1 MTTPR
6 WSERLADELGVPVW
20 RRRFASSPRSNVW
33 LAELGSASVVVKEVV
48 SDAFDREVAALRLAS
63 RVDPP
68 VAPALLGVDG
78 HVMVLE
84 YVAGGPVPDDW
95 PVAYARAL
103 RRLHDATS
111 AGDDGALPRWSPP
124 TRQDVDSFLAFARRF
139 DVPVPATVES
149 ELDDLLS
156 RLAPTRFSLLH
167 GDPCPPNDMYTESGV
182 RFVDLEQASLGDGAT
197 ELAYL
202 RIGFPTCW
210 CSLALDPDLLSAAEA
225 AYGECDVVDACAG
238 WLLRGDALVQK
249 AERDTVDHL
258 ALMSTQDW
266 EWGTGTARQRV
277 AHRLGVVAADQE
289 RMVALGR
296 LATALREKMIARWP
310 GLRPLPAT
318 RPRAAEPGAA
328 TAAP

>member
-1 MTTPR
+1 MSQPQ

-33 LAELGSASVVVKEVV
+33 LAELGSVSVVVKEVV

-68 VAPALLGVDG
+68 VAPALLGVDD

-111 AGDDGALPRWSPP
+111 AIDEGALPRWSPP
-124 TRQDVDSFLAFARRF
+124 TRRDVDSFLAFARGL
-139 DVPVPATVES
+139 DVPVPGAVES
-149 ELDDLLS
+149 ELDDLLL
-156 RLAPTRFSLLH
+156 RLAPTGFSLLH

-197 ELAYL
+197 ELAYP

-210 CSLALDPDLLSAAEA
+210 CSLALDPDLLRAAEA

-249 AERDTVDHL
+249 AERDTSDRHL
-258 ALMSTQDW
+258 ALVSTQDW
-266 EWGTGTARQRV
+266 GWGTGTARQRV
-277 AHRLGVVAADQE
+277 AHRLGVVAADHE
-289 RMVALGR
+289 RMVAFGR
-296 LATALREKMIARWP
+296 LAAALREKMIARWP

-318 RPRAAEPGAA
+318 RPQAAG
-328 TAAP
+328 TALA